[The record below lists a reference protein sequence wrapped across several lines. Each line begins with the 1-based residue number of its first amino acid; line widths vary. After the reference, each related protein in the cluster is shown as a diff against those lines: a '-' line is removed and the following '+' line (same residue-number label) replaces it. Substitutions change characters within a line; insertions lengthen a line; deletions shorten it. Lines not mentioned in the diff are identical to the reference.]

1 MDLGNWLR
9 NQGLERFEAAFRD
22 NGIDSVMRSANWTPS
37 IVPSSEDEDVCLVVD
52 DFGRRGRAYC
62 ETDVETT
69 DLETV
74 IHDLLDGQ
82 YSNPVRV
89 VSFNTAE
96 GRSRDISADIADEL
110 RRRCDLQMRDIHPR
124 FYRAV

>member
-1 MDLGNWLR
+1 
-9 NQGLERFEAAFRD
+9 
-22 NGIDSVMRSANWTPS
+22 MRKSNWTPS
-37 IVPSSEDEDVCLVVD
+37 IVPSSDDEDVCLVVD

>member
-1 MDLGNWLR
+1 
-9 NQGLERFEAAFRD
+9 
-22 NGIDSVMRSANWTPS
+22 MRSSDWTPS
-37 IVPSSEDEDVCLVVD
+37 IVPSGDHQDVCLVVD

-62 ETDVETT
+62 ETDVEAT

-74 IHDLLDGQ
+74 IQDLLDGQ

-96 GRSRDISADIADEL
+96 GWSRDISANVAGEL
-110 RRRCDLQMRDIHPR
+110 RRRCDLQMRDIPSNILDFIERYEAASPR
-124 FYRAV
+124 QLTLRLL